1 MDSLGRLILR
11 TKDGETEP
19 DTDLLLDLL
28 ESAKEIILARRYP
41 FRDGTESLEPRFAD
55 LQVRIAEDMFNR
67 IGASGQ
73 THHSENGVSRTWG
86 AEWVSQQLL
95 AEIVP
100 MAKVSR

>member
-19 DTDLLLDLL
+19 DTDLLMDLL
-28 ESAKEIILARRYP
+28 ESAKNIILARRYP
-41 FRDGTESLEPRFAD
+41 YGDWPENLDPRFAD

-67 IGASGQ
+67 IGAPGQ

>member
-1 MDSLGRLILR
+1 MDGLGRLILR

-19 DTDLLLDLL
+19 DTDLLMDLL
-28 ESAKEIILARRYP
+28 ESAKNIILARRYP
-41 FRDGTESLEPRFAD
+41 YGDWPENLDPRFAD

-86 AEWVSQQLL
+86 SEWVSQQLL